1 MREQRGEGL
10 LVALRAPRAA
20 RGRQPATG
28 RTAADVAQVHVTD
41 ALNGPLAPADR
52 DGPVRKLVLARLEH
66 YCTVPVLAILVVVL

>member
-20 RGRQPATG
+20 RGRQPAAG

-52 DGPVRKLVLARLEH
+52 DGPVRKPFSNW
-66 YCTVPVLAILVVVL
+66 TVAVRTRDGAPRAC